1 MNSNVTVP
9 TILKSS
15 EGELDRIGD
24 TLKKNGFNNIA
35 LYYGSGLIDMFGE
48 RVFSSLKSNE
58 VKWCE
63 YCEVDSVEIDTLVS
77 LAFNLPKGINAI
89 VGMGGGKVIDAA
101 KYMSFLL
108 GIPFVCVPTSIATD
122 GFCSATASLLVEG
135 RRVSVPAVI
144 AHTIIVDLGV
154 IKTCPDK
161 FIYSGIGDMMSK
173 VTALKD
179 WQFEADHGVGVLN
192 DFAAMISRKALNSF
206 VRTPFETIH
215 DDLFIKELVDSL
227 TLSGLSN
234 VVAGSSKPASGSEHL
249 ISHALDSFLERPEQ
263 HGIQVGIATYI
274 MACVQN
280 HRYKRVDEVFEKTG
294 FWSYVETLTFRR
306 EDYEKAID
314 LAPSIKE
321 ERYTY
326 LSEEKYRKAA
336 KDLLLS
342 DEKLRRVF
350 DH

>member
-1 MNSNVTVP
+1 MNANVTVP

-15 EGELDRIGD
+15 EGELDRIGE
-24 TLKKNGFNNIA
+24 TLKKNGFDNVA
-35 LYYGSGLIDMFGE
+35 LYYGSGLIDMFGK
-48 RVFSSLKSNE
+48 RVFSSLSASD
-58 VKWCE
+58 VSWCE
-63 YCEVDSVEIDTLVS
+63 YCEVDSVDIDSLVT
-77 LAFNLPKGINAI
+77 LAFSLPKGIKAI
-89 VGMGGGKVIDAA
+89 IGMGGGKVIDAA

-108 GIPFVCVPTSIATD
+108 GTPFVCVPTSIATD
-122 GFCSATASLLVEG
+122 GFCSSTASLLVDN

-144 AHTIIVDLGV
+144 AHTIIIDLGV

-161 FIYSGIGDMMSK
+161 FLFSGIGDMMSK
-173 VTALKD
+173 ITALKD
-179 WQFEADHGVGVLN
+179 WQFEDEHGVGYFN

-280 HRYKRVDEVFEKTG
+280 HRYKRVDEMFEKTG
-294 FWSYVETLTFRR
+294 FWAYVETLGLKR

-314 LAPSIKE
+314 LAPSIKA

-336 KDLLLS
+336 KDLLVS

-350 DH
+350 CH

>member
-9 TILKSS
+9 TNLKTG

-24 TLKKNGFNNIA
+24 TLGANGFSNIA
-35 LYYGSGLIDMFGE
+35 LYYGSGLIDMFGD
-48 RVFSSLKSNE
+48 RVFKSLKDNNIS
-58 VKWCE
+58 WTE
-63 YCEVDSVEIDTLVS
+63 YCEVDSVDVDTLVS
-77 LAFNLPKGINAI
+77 MAFSLPKGIKAI

-122 GFCSATASLLVEG
+122 GFCSATASLLVDG
-135 RRVSVPAVI
+135 CRVSVPAVI
-144 AHTIIVDLGV
+144 AHTIIIDLGV

-173 VTALKD
+173 VTALVD
-179 WQFEADHGVGVLN
+179 WKFEADKGVGQFN
-192 DFAAMISRKALNSF
+192 DFAAMISRKAFNSF
-206 VRTPFETIH
+206 VRTPFESIH

-249 ISHALDSFLERPEQ
+249 ISHALDSFLECPQQ

-274 MACVQN
+274 MARVQN
-280 HRYKRVDEVFEKTG
+280 HRYKRVDDMFEKTG
-294 FWSYVETLTFRR
+294 FWAYVATLGLKR

-314 LAPSIKE
+314 LAPSMKAD
-321 ERYTY
+321 RFTY
-326 LSEEKYRKAA
+326 LSVEENRKLA
-336 KDLLLS
+336 KELLLS
-342 DEKLRRVF
+342 DEKLRNVF
-350 DH
+350 AH

>member
-1 MNSNVTVP
+1 MNANVTVP
-9 TILKSS
+9 TILKSG
-15 EGELDRIGD
+15 EGELDKIGC
-24 TLKKNGFNNIA
+24 TLKDNGFKNVA
-35 LYYGSGLIDMFGE
+35 FYYGSGLIDMFGE
-48 RVFSSLKSNE
+48 RVFASLSQNE
-58 VKWCE
+58 VSWCE
-63 YCEVDSVEIDTLVS
+63 YCEVDSVEIDTLVN
-77 LAFNLPKGINAI
+77 LAFALPKGINAI

-108 GIPFVCVPTSIATD
+108 GIPFVCIPTSIATD
-122 GFCSATASLLVEG
+122 GFCSATASLLVQG

-173 VTALKD
+173 ITALKD
-179 WQFEADHGVGVLN
+179 WQFEAQHGVGYFN

-206 VRTPFETIH
+206 VRTPFESIH

-234 VVAGSSKPASGSEHL
+234 VVAGSSKPVSGSEHL
-249 ISHALDSFLERPEQ
+249 ISHALDSFLEMPQQ

-280 HRYKRVDEVFEKTG
+280 HRYKRVDDMFRKSG
-294 FWSYVETLTFRR
+294 FWSYVETLGLKR

-314 LAPSIKE
+314 MAPSVKS

-326 LSEEKYRKAA
+326 LSEEKNREAA
-336 KDLLLS
+336 KKLLVT
-342 DEKLRRVF
+342 DENLKKVF
-350 DH
+350 G